1 MMHMKTKNIM
11 MAFILTS
18 VSMTVMGQSKYIQA
32 VDDFVPAPGQFVN
45 VLPKYEVGDTQQ
57 SMNDKCTAAIGNGAN
72 GMISLG
78 GYGGYVIFHFDHSV
92 VNVKDKMDLYIRG
105 NGFTNNSEPGIVM
118 VSKDNNG
125 NGKPDDTW
133 YELKGSADE
142 DSIGKSTYNYTIT
155 YSRAA
160 ADSTLTWVDSKGES
174 ATVIKNTFHK
184 QSYYPLWIA
193 DNVLSFTGT
202 LLPKNAVN
210 KGTSTTPYYVLSNFR
225 YGYVDNS
232 AVTDSTGCSFNIEW
246 AVDADRQSVS
256 LDKVDFVKVYCAE
269 NQTAGWLGETST
281 EVTGAEDLH
290 PNATVSTG
298 ILSTNAAISS
308 DEQLHTS
315 AYNLNG
321 QKAVWTSGRKQ
332 LMIIN
337 GKKVIR

>member
-1 MMHMKTKNIM
+1 MKTKNIM

-256 LDKVDFVKVYCAE
+256 LDKIDFVKVYCAE

-321 QKAVWTSGRKQ
+321 QKTVWTSGRKQ

>member
-1 MMHMKTKNIM
+1 M
-11 MAFILTS
+11 LTS

-256 LDKVDFVKVYCAE
+256 LDKIDFVKVYCAE

>member
-1 MMHMKTKNIM
+1 M

-256 LDKVDFVKVYCAE
+256 LDKIDFVKVYCAE

-321 QKAVWTSGRKQ
+321 QKTVWTSGRKQ

>member
-1 MMHMKTKNIM
+1 M
-11 MAFILTS
+11 LTS

-155 YSRAA
+155 YSRAT

-256 LDKVDFVKVYCAE
+256 LDKIDFVKVYCAE

-321 QKAVWTSGRKQ
+321 QKTVWTSGRKQ

>member
-1 MMHMKTKNIM
+1 MKTKNIM

-256 LDKVDFVKVYCAE
+256 LDKIDFVKVYCAE

>member
-1 MMHMKTKNIM
+1 MITKNIM

-256 LDKVDFVKVYCAE
+256 LDKIDFVKVYCAE

-321 QKAVWTSGRKQ
+321 QKTVWTSGRKQ

>member
-1 MMHMKTKNIM
+1 MKTKNIM

-155 YSRAA
+155 YSRAT

-256 LDKVDFVKVYCAE
+256 LDKIDFVKVYCAE

>member
-1 MMHMKTKNIM
+1 MITKNIM

-256 LDKVDFVKVYCAE
+256 LDKIDFVKVYCAE

>member
-1 MMHMKTKNIM
+1 MKTKNIIM
-11 MAFILTS
+11 VFMLTS

-256 LDKVDFVKVYCAE
+256 LDKIDFVKVYCAE

>member
-1 MMHMKTKNIM
+1 

-256 LDKVDFVKVYCAE
+256 LDKIDFVKVYCAE

-321 QKAVWTSGRKQ
+321 QKTVWTSGRKQ